1 MEAARC
7 IRLEELRGLVP
18 IPYVALQDTR
28 HGHPGGKP
36 FRPPFDAA
44 RRWPGPSRGAE
55 PGRPKFHVMDL
66 DHPDYHAPG
75 TDQISRGGAPYIIAL
90 GLGGCSPW

>member
-1 MEAARC
+1 MYPVG
-7 IRLEELRGLVP
+7 ELRGLVP

-36 FRPPFDAA
+36 FIAEGDHQVAVSGATIRRCPPAA
-44 RRWPGPSRGAE
+44 SGGAE

-66 DHPDYHAPG
+66 HP
-75 TDQISRGGAPYIIAL
+75 
-90 GLGGCSPW
+90 